1 LINKGFEIHPK
12 FLWITLLTA
21 CQTLAQSPILQGFEH
36 IARKISSARNCYKS
50 STYKKSEAGYFFFNC
65 KQLVDGQPKICA

>member
-21 CQTLAQSPILQGFEH
+21 CQTQSKSPILQGFEH
-36 IARKISSARNCYKS
+36 IARKISSAWNRYKS
-50 STYKKSEAGYFFFNC
+50 STYKKTEADYFFFNC